1 VLDLS
6 PGSAVILDGRQ
17 WTVQRREPHLG
28 QVLLADPD
36 GKRRNVTFQFLLNH
50 PKCFTS
56 SRTAAMGANRG
67 RQEAIPSDLE
77 RGRRD
82 IARLR
87 MAHVL
92 EMRTGFRSGSHLR
105 PGPGEP
111 RPEYDPAVTTLT
123 QRRLAKATELAALDP
138 AHARDLGLQQVSY
151 RTLLRWD
158 LGERDAGLMGCA
170 DHRWLRES
178 GGHPSIT
185 ERVRSAILAVRED
198 TRLRARNSLKDKYL
212 LVCQE
217 VRDSGGSEEEVPSY
231 RTFARVWK
239 EWFGPGGTRP
249 RNAGTGDLPASFGH
263 VTISRPGQVVA
274 LDTTVLPVKVRDN
287 VFGDPVSVHLTLGLD
302 VYTHS
307 LVAFRLTLVSDKSVD
322 VAMLL
327 RDVMMPLPMRP
338 GWGPEMAWPYP
349 GMPAA
354 VVAEFAGYEPAG
366 LPFFTPEIVTTDHG
380 SVYKNHA
387 LREAE
392 RVLGCA
398 ILPARVLRPQDK
410 AACERAFN
418 TIRQLLLAKLPGYT
432 GVDVADR
439 GRDPEGD
446 ACLTV
451 AEMEHLIASWIV
463 GVWQVRVLE
472 HSPPYWDPDG
482 VCSPNAL
489 VAIAFGQAGL
499 ALEVPR
505 PELFYELLPVHSVA
519 TIDSRRGIKARGLW
533 YDDPDVLVDDYR
545 SQPSTRGGKDKKRW
559 TVRIDPRDRR
569 YVYFQDPFTH
579 AWHPLPWTGLPE
591 DGNVP
596 AFADARVAELLKTV
610 RDLGMKPRTD
620 AELLPVLLDLID
632 AAVPVSQWPS
642 KVTKARRT
650 ARAREIAQAAAAA
663 ADRPQGEKTGR
674 GGPEGTTG
682 HAATARRRLER
693 PRTPREAVVAERLRR
708 SEGTPQGPARIPRQ
722 LGASSRDNNPFA
734 PPKGDEEDPRS

>member
-1 VLDLS
+1 
-6 PGSAVILDGRQ
+6 
-17 WTVQRREPHLG
+17 
-28 QVLLADPD
+28 
-36 GKRRNVTFQFLLNH
+36 
-50 PKCFTS
+50 
-56 SRTAAMGANRG
+56 
-67 RQEAIPSDLE
+67 
-77 RGRRD
+77 
-82 IARLR
+82 
-87 MAHVL
+87 
-92 EMRTGFRSGSHLR
+92 
-105 PGPGEP
+105 
-111 RPEYDPAVTTLT
+111 
-123 QRRLAKATELAALDP
+123 
-138 AHARDLGLQQVSY
+138 
-151 RTLLRWD
+151 
-158 LGERDAGLMGCA
+158 
-170 DHRWLRES
+170 
-178 GGHPSIT
+178 
-185 ERVRSAILAVRED
+185 
-198 TRLRARNSLKDKYL
+198 
-212 LVCQE
+212 
-217 VRDSGGSEEEVPSY
+217 
-231 RTFARVWK
+231 
-239 EWFGPGGTRP
+239 
-249 RNAGTGDLPASFGH
+249 
-263 VTISRPGQVVA
+263 
-274 LDTTVLPVKVRDN
+274 
-287 VFGDPVSVHLTLGLD
+287 
-302 VYTHS
+302 
-307 LVAFRLTLVSDKSVD
+307 
-322 VAMLL
+322 
-327 RDVMMPLPMRP
+327 
-338 GWGPEMAWPYP
+338 
-349 GMPAA
+349 
-354 VVAEFAGYEPAG
+354 
-366 LPFFTPEIVTTDHG
+366 
-380 SVYKNHA
+380 
-387 LREAE
+387 
-392 RVLGCA
+392 
-398 ILPARVLRPQDK
+398 
-410 AACERAFN
+410 
-418 TIRQLLLAKLPGYT
+418 
-432 GVDVADR
+432 
-439 GRDPEGD
+439 
-446 ACLTV
+446 
-451 AEMEHLIASWIV
+451 
-463 GVWQVRVLE
+463 VLE